1 MIRRPPRST
10 LFPYTTLFRSS
21 LTRHEYRGRGGSCQ
35 VASGPNSPSRIQIPA
50 RSRSRRRD
58 ILAERATGTN
68 IEPAA
73 GGDIHRTRAGRARC
87 GMRGSL
93 LPPLAW
99 GIVVYIM
106 MVKELKQGRRIAIT
120 GGAVLITWGVLYFV
134 LYLVEQIRSG
144 MSTY

>member
-1 MIRRPPRST
+1 
-10 LFPYTTLFRSS
+10 
-21 LTRHEYRGRGGSCQ
+21 
-35 VASGPNSPSRIQIPA
+35 
-50 RSRSRRRD
+50 
-58 ILAERATGTN
+58 
-68 IEPAA
+68 
-73 GGDIHRTRAGRARC
+73 
-87 GMRGSL
+87 MRGSL